1 MHEKFHD
8 LHEDDGGLLLLLH
21 GAIYVQHC
29 IQDAKDP
36 LHFQHDDFHAI
47 PQVTF
52 PVQKFIQVELLPF
65 FQEQLTIQYAPLPQE
80 LALQQPFIELPI
92 PQLKVELQLKLFPML
107 RGFLAPHEILPQFLE
122 RLRSRL
128 SLFLLLKLQQEG

>member
-21 GAIYVQHC
+21 GAIYVQHY

-65 FQEQLTIQYAPLPQE
+65 FQEQLTIQHAPLPQE
-80 LALQQPFIELPI
+80 LALQQLFIELPI
-92 PQLKVELQLKLFPML
+92 PQLRVELQLKLFPML

-122 RLRSRL
+122 
-128 SLFLLLKLQQEG
+128 